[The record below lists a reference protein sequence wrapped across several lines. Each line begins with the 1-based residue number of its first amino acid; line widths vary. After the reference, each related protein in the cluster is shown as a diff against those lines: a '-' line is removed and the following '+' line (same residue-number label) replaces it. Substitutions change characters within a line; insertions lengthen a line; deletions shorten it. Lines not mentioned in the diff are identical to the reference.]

1 MMVPDEPKAGF
12 TWDTQKIVLL
22 LVMLLQAFQTWAQ
35 QNTNGKVEGVHA
47 TATQALDQTRENARK
62 VDAVRADAT
71 ETRRLLLA
79 KH

>member
-1 MMVPDEPKAGF
+1 MDEPKAGIQWNMQ
-12 TWDTQKIVLL
+12 TIVLL
-22 LVMLLQAFQTWAQ
+22 AVMLLQTIQAFMQ
-35 QNTNGKVEGVHA
+35 QNTAGKVAAVQT
-47 TATQALDQTRENARK
+47 TATEALVQTREASRK